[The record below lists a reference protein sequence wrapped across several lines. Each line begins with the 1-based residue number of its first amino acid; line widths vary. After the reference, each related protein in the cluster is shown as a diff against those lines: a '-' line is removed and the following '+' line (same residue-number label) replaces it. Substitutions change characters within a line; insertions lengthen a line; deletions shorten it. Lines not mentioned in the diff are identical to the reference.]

1 MEGEKINIVSRST
14 SVFLLEDNYNIIE
27 PSLYIYK
34 TLSFIS
40 WIFLLYSSL
49 KNFYEQ
55 NMTYFLLELLNV
67 GKIYLF
73 RGESFAFPMLI
84 KLRLLHTF
92 ITIVII
98 IGFINYII
106 YTIIKPNQSIEDG
119 IFGKV
124 SKLHFIPLCL
134 VSTVFMMMENIN
146 PIKKTQKIDD
156 SGQKYY
162 ECLEPNLSM
171 NRITIIIMI
180 CLTILALIFL
190 IIVYCTTKFNNNNLL
205 VSFSIKKGVYSSL
218 IVLMLH
224 HIFNCIVAIKYIDIL
239 NHIKYQ
245 EEERIDFF
253 NLARV
258 SISPIFGFTIIIFSV
273 IFKDAISLFI
283 NLLMYI
289 GMLMNILTKR
299 NVSYKE
305 GSLKEF
311 IIDIVMILVSLICL
325 FIFVIK
331 KFDEKLLS

>member
-1 MEGEKINIVSRST
+1 MEGEKINIVSRTT
-14 SVFLLEDNYNIIE
+14 SDFLLETNYNIIE
-27 PSLYIYK
+27 PNLYIYK

-40 WIFLLYSSL
+40 WIFLVYSSL

-55 NMTYFLLELLNV
+55 NMTYFLLEILNV
-67 GKIYLF
+67 GKTNLF
-73 RGESFAFPMLI
+73 LKESFTFPMLI

-106 YTIIKPNQSIEDG
+106 YTIIKPNQIIEDG
-119 IFGKV
+119 ILEKFQNCN
-124 SKLHFIPLCL
+124 FIPLCL
-134 VSTVFMMMENIN
+134 VSTVFMMMDNIN
-146 PIKKTQKIDD
+146 PIKKTQKIDN

-162 ECLEPNLSM
+162 ECLEQNLSM

-253 NLARV
+253 NLARA
-258 SISPIFGFTIIIFSV
+258 SISPIFGSTIIIFSV

-289 GMLMNILTKR
+289 GMLINLLTSINI
-299 NVSYKE
+299 SSKE
-305 GSLKEF
+305 GPLKEF
-311 IIDIVMILVSLICL
+311 IVDIVMILVSFIWL